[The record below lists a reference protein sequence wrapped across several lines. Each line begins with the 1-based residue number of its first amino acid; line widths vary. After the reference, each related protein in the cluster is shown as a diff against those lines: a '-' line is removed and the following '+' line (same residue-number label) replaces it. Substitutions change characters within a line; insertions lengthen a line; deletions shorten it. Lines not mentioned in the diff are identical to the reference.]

1 MQDLLLGGKV
11 RKIPAVGFLLDV
23 RYNGVE
29 AILSE
34 DHCCQVVWVSPGRVT
49 EHEIEN
55 GEWHA
60 LSQNRVSASSTFSS
74 QPWEQACS
82 D

>member
-1 MQDLLLGGKV
+1 MQNLLLGGKL
-11 RKIPAVGFLLDV
+11 RKIPAVRFLLDV

-34 DHCCQVVWVSPGRVT
+34 DHCCQVVWVSLGRVAGY
-49 EHEIEN
+49 EIEMES
-55 GEWHA
+55 GMA
-60 LSQNRVSASSTFSS
+60 FLRIVSQQAAAS
-74 QPWEQACS
+74 QANHGNKCS